1 MQYLYALPSSIS
13 FRGKGLFGYTFG
25 PLTQKDLEILYID
38 VEKGHDTFIVSKKIA
53 RVYYILDG
61 KGYFTIGGR
70 KYDVNAG
77 MLVEVPPKVEY
88 SYSGKMKLLAVS
100 KPRWFSGNDK
110 ITKWNPDV
118 VEGDFPADDES
129 WLRRLARV
137 KIFGKSPM
145 GAYMRLNRQMWR
157 KLPASVTA
165 LYPMRL
171 YGTFLHSLA
180 RVQGV
185 RGQVFHTFFLR
196 SRPTLELLRRLVAR
210 NTETDTLRVAVLGC
224 STGPEAYSV
233 AWTIRS
239 ARPGLNL
246 ILYAVDIS
254 REALEIA
261 ENGVYSLADPQFAG
275 SNMFDDV
282 TAAEMAEIFETERD
296 TVAVKPW
303 IKAGIQWRV
312 GDVRQSEILSALG
325 PQDIVVANNFLC
337 HMDAP
342 MAEQCLRNIARL
354 VAPHGYLFVSG
365 IDLNIREKVAK
376 ELGWI
381 PVQELIEEIHEGDPR
396 MTSNWPCHYAGLEP
410 LNKRRQD
417 WKFRYAAAFQIVYEH
432 RERRG
437 GPERAGVA
445 GSLR

>member
-1 MQYLYALPSSIS
+1 MQYLYSLPTSVS
-13 FRGKGLFGYTFG
+13 FTGKGLFGYTFG
-25 PLTQKDLEILYID
+25 PLNQKDLEILYID
-38 VEKGHDTFIVSKKIA
+38 VEKGHDTFIVSKKIT

-61 KGYFTIGGR
+61 KGYFIIGGH

-88 SYSGKMKLLAVS
+88 SYSGKMKLLTVS

-118 VEGDFPADDES
+118 VEGDFLADDES
-129 WLRRLARV
+129 WLRRLARL

-145 GAYMRLNRQMWR
+145 GAYMRLNRQMWS

-165 LYPMRL
+165 LYPIRS

-180 RVQGV
+180 RVQVV

-196 SRPTLELLRRLVAR
+196 NRPTLELLRRLVAR
-210 NTETDTLRVAVLGC
+210 RTGTDTLRVAVLGC

-233 AWTIRS
+233 AWRIRS
-239 ARPGLNL
+239 ARPDLNL

-254 REALEIA
+254 RQALEIA
-261 ENGVYSLADPQFAG
+261 KNGVYSVAASQFAG

-282 TAAEMAEIFETERD
+282 TEAEMEEIFDREGD
-296 TVAVKPW
+296 AIAVKSW
-303 IKAGIQWRV
+303 IKEGVQWRV
-312 GDVRQSEILSALG
+312 GDVQQSEILSALG

-342 MAEQCLRNIARL
+342 LAEQCLRNIAGL
-354 VAPHGYLFVSG
+354 VTSRGYLFVSG
-365 IDLNIREKVAK
+365 IDLNIRGKVAK

-381 PVQELIEEIHEGDPR
+381 PVQELLDEIHEGDPR
-396 MTSNWPCHYAGLEP
+396 MTSNWPFHYAGLEP

-417 WKFRYAAAFQIVYEH
+417 WRFRYAAAFQIVHNE

-437 GPERAGVA
+437 GPEKTDVA